1 MLDHTTASNTIKIET
16 PVSMVFQEID
26 QSGYTQQMLRSIISI
41 SDSLLWRVKDVR
53 ELLVISLN
61 SSTGKSVEWY
71 SLLNER
77 GSCDCAVLG
86 HRTMICLIN

>member
-1 MLDHTTASNTIKIET
+1 MTT
-16 PVSMVFQEID
+16 PVSMVFHEID
-26 QSGYTQQMLRSIISI
+26 QSGYIYTQQMLRSIISI

-86 HRTMICLIN
+86 HRTMISLIN